1 MRNIWTIARREIRM
15 YFASP
20 IAYIVGLLTLLIT
33 GIYFVLVVYLSGQ
46 SAYTSGYASAPGP
59 DLVIGL
65 LVFIFL
71 FAIPA
76 LSMRLMADEHRN
88 GTLELLLT
96 APIHEWELVVG
107 KWLGSFI
114 FVLIIIAITFIY
126 PIVLNSLVTPG
137 IDQGV
142 TMANY
147 LAITLVAAAF
157 LAIGT
162 AISSF
167 FDNQFAA
174 FFATLAVLFF
184 LWLVIGWPSVV
195 MQGSG
200 GIFDY
205 LSMSKHFASM
215 QTGIIA
221 LSDIVYY
228 LSLTALG
235 LFLGTVAV
243 EVRRWK

>member
-88 GTLELLLT
+88 GTL
-96 APIHEWELVVG
+96 AGIGLVGYEVLDRVVVTH
-107 KWLGSFI
+107 LGCGRSPDE
-114 FVLIIIAITFIY
+114 T
-126 PIVLNSLVTPG
+126 
-137 IDQGV
+137 Q
-142 TMANY
+142 
-147 LAITLVAAAF
+147 LAHDEPV
-157 LAIGT
+157 
-162 AISSF
+162 
-167 FDNQFAA
+167 
-174 FFATLAVLFF
+174 
-184 LWLVIGWPSVV
+184 
-195 MQGSG
+195 
-200 GIFDY
+200 
-205 LSMSKHFASM
+205 
-215 QTGIIA
+215 
-221 LSDIVYY
+221 
-228 LSLTALG
+228 
-235 LFLGTVAV
+235 LFLGT
-243 EVRRWK
+243 R